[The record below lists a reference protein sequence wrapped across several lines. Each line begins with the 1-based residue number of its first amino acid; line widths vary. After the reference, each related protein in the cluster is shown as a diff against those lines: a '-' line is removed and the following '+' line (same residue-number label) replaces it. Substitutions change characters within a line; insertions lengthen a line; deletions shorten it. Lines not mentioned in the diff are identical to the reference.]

1 MEMKEKVTIGGV
13 EIPRSDWEQTPAS
26 VKAIV
31 QSLSERLAEIEERLG
46 LNSENSSIPPS
57 KQRVQGKK
65 EKKSGSGKRG
75 GQKGHKG
82 FGRKLY
88 EVSECSEVVEHKP
101 TKCKHCQSE
110 LEGEDSNPYRHQI
123 VELPELVVAVSEH
136 RLHELKCE
144 SCGQRT
150 RAQLPAGVNKSGY
163 GERMQSVVAV
173 LSGEYHLSH
182 GKVQRWLR
190 ELWEVEVSQSS
201 INRMRQRVSKKLKS
215 AVEEAQV
222 YIRGSERVNVDET
235 RWAQHDGDG
244 QNPKRSSAWLWV
256 ALSQQV
262 AVYRISLSRAA
273 HQAKALIG
281 EQYRGVVSSDRFA
294 GYNWLDPGQRQ
305 VCWAHLKRDFT
316 RIAERSGVAGEIG
329 RALLGQTRRLFRW
342 WHRVR
347 EGRLSH
353 ELFER
358 GMTRLRHRFHALLT
372 EAASFCISRREKT
385 PLAKTARTC
394 QQLLKLESAL
404 WRFAESDGV
413 EPTNN
418 DAERALRGAVIWRGL
433 SFGSQSRLG
442 CDFVERMLTVTMSL
456 RLQNRAVLPF
466 LTQVLR
472 SESVSLLP
480 TPE

>member
-1 MEMKEKVTIGGV
+1 MEEKITIGGV
-13 EIPRSDWEQTPAS
+13 EIPRSDWEQTPVS
-26 VKAIV
+26 VKAVV

-57 KQRVQGKK
+57 KATTPGRK
-65 EKKSGSGKRG
+65 ETKSSDGKRG

-88 EVSECSEVVEHKP
+88 ELSECSEVIEHKP
-101 TKCKHCQSE
+101 TKCKHCQRE
-110 LEGEDSNPYRHQI
+110 LEGEDPNPNRHQI
-123 VELPELVVAVSEH
+123 VELPKLVVAVSEH

-150 RAQLPAGVNKSGY
+150 RAQWPEGVNKSGY

-182 GKVQRWLR
+182 GKVQRLLR
-190 ELWEVEVSQSS
+190 ELWEVGVSQSS
-201 INRMRQRVSKKLKS
+201 INRMRQRVSEKLKS

-222 YIRGSERVNVDET
+222 YVRGSERVKVDET

-262 AVYRISLSRAA
+262 AVYRISLSRASS
-273 HQAKALIG
+273 QAKALLG

-342 WHRVR
+342 WHRFR
-347 EGRLSH
+347 DGTLSP

-358 GMTRLRHRFHALLT
+358 AMTRLRLGFHALLT
-372 EAASFCISRREKT
+372 EAASFSGSRREKT

-394 QQLLKLESAL
+394 QQLLKLEPAL
-404 WRFAESDGV
+404 WRFAKSDGV

-433 SFGSQSRLG
+433 SFGSQSRAG

-456 RLQNRAVLPF
+456 RLQERPVLPF
-466 LTQVLR
+466 LIQVLR
-472 SESVSLLP
+472 SESVSLLSSP
-480 TPE
+480 